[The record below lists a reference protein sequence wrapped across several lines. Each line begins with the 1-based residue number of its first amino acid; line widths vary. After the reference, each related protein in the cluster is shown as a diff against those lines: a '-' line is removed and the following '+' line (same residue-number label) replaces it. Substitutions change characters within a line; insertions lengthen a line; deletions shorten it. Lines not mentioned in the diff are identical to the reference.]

1 MLIDISV
8 IIVNYNTKNLLKEC
22 IDSIRNNV
30 ENISYE
36 IIVVDNASQDGSADM
51 VLSLFPD
58 VKLIKNKI
66 NTGFGTAN
74 NIGVDIAKG
83 KYIFL
88 FNSDAILV
96 SDTVSNLYRFLKK
109 NRSYAMV
116 GPRVVLPD
124 MTRQPKICGELP
136 TVFRIFNDTIF
147 LSTLL
152 PNISLFRGINT
163 DTPSKETSLGWIS
176 GVCMLIRKEAFK
188 SVGGFDERFFLYSED
203 MDLCR
208 RIRDKGWEIAH
219 IDDFPIIH
227 KCGGST
233 KTDADTIR
241 NSVLQQKYFLE
252 MLTYMFSPFQMIIV
266 RSIIFKGLI
275 LRVLAGAAMKFLK
288 PEKKSLLMETSLA
301 RLKTVFK
308 QYVE

>member
-266 RSIIFKGLI
+266 RSIIFKGLV